1 MYQDTRRLDFHALGR
16 EIKRKREAKGWT
28 QEYLAQLV
36 DRTPRSIM
44 YFENRGQHPSLNT
57 FYQIVTL
64 LDISV
69 DQFFYPDRQNSESD
83 CRQHID
89 RLLNSMDEK
98 ELTVMEA
105 TAEGLQKPEKR
116 RSSKKGLR
124 FSCFWGLSGGA
135 AKWQAMLLWP
145 QKLFSQARPCGPSVK
160 ICLLGSLPK
169 PGASG
174 QVGPKCQRR
183 FAPYASQ
190 SLTLLFLLS
199 ARLRVAQ

>member
-1 MYQDTRRLDFHALGR
+1 MRMYQDERRLDFHALGR

-98 ELTVMEA
+98 MNKPVLFIYRKKKEDKKVSRAKNPKYELTNDII
-105 TAEGLQKPEKR
+105 
-116 RSSKKGLR
+116 
-124 FSCFWGLSGGA
+124 
-135 AKWQAMLLWP
+135 
-145 QKLFSQARPCGPSVK
+145 SV
-160 ICLLGSLPK
+160 
-169 PGASG
+169 
-174 QVGPKCQRR
+174 
-183 FAPYASQ
+183 
-190 SLTLLFLLS
+190 
-199 ARLRVAQ
+199 